1 MHIMIS
7 TIYSKFLEFPNI
19 STDTRAIQPNSIFFC
34 LKGEN
39 YDGNQFVN
47 QALEQ
52 GAQYVVTDNSA
63 FTDHPQCF
71 VVKDVL
77 ETLQVLATS
86 HRLEMK
92 IPFIGITGT
101 NGKTTTKELINAVLS
116 QKFITKCTKGN
127 LNNHIGVPLTLLS
140 VNKNDQMAIIEMG
153 ANHLGEIADLCKM
166 AYPTHGV
173 VTNIGHAH
181 LEGFGSFQNIITTKM
196 GLYDAII
203 QDGGTL
209 FINAKDTLLT
219 QEADQRYQRTIQKN
233 GNANA
238 RFIYYGIDKDTEVN
252 GSIVSMNPYLT
263 ISLFGKEVP
272 THLTGVYNLD
282 NILCA
287 AAIGRFFG
295 VTEMQICEAIS
306 AYNPTN
312 SRSQVRLSGSN
323 TIIADY
329 YNANPTSMKAAIDNF
344 ALIEHLH
351 KVAILGDMFELG
363 DISKQEHQ
371 QIIDLCKS
379 LHIETLFVGT
389 HFMQLMSDNA
399 HFFPSTKEL
408 NEYLLKY
415 PIENKMVLI
424 KGSRGV
430 HLENLSFL
438 L

>member
-1 MHIMIS
+1 MIS
-7 TIYSKFLEFPNI
+7 TIYSKFLEFPTI
-19 STDTRAIQPNSIFFC
+19 CTDTRAIQPNSIFFC
-34 LKGEN
+34 LKGDN

-52 GAQYVVTDNSA
+52 GAQYVVTENLA

-116 QKFITKCTKGN
+116 QKFVTKCTKGN

-140 VNKNDQMAIIEMG
+140 VTKNDQMAIIEMG
-153 ANHLGEIADLCKM
+153 ANHLGEIADLCKIS
-166 AYPTHGV
+166 YPTHGV
-173 VTNIGHAH
+173 VTNIGQAH

-209 FINAKDTLLT
+209 FINAKDQLLT
-219 QEADQRYQRTIQKN
+219 QEADLRFQKNIQKQGASN
-233 GNANA
+233 S
-238 RFIYYGIDKDTEVN
+238 RFIYYGIDKDTTVN
-252 GSIVSMNPYLT
+252 GYVVSMNPYLT
-263 ISLFGKEVP
+263 INLFGTEVL

-295 VTEMQICEAIS
+295 VTEEQICEAIS
-306 AYNPTN
+306 NYLPNN

-344 ALIEHLH
+344 ALIEHQN
-351 KVAILGDMFELG
+351 KIAILGDMFELG
-363 DISKQEHQ
+363 ELSKIEHQ
-371 QIIDLCKS
+371 NIINLCKS
-379 LHIETLFVGT
+379 YNMKTFFVGT
-389 HFMQLMSDNA
+389 HFMQLMSENA
-399 HFFPSTKEL
+399 YFFPTTKEL
-408 NEYLLKY
+408 NEFILKN
-415 PIENKMVLI
+415 PIEESMVLI